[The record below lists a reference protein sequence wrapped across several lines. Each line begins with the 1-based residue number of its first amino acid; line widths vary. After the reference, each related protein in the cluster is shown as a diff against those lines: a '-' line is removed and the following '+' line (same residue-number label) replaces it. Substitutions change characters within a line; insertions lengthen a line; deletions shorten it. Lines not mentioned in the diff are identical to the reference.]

1 MNKEQADTA
10 IQQLTMNTR
19 NPYGALRLM
28 IGAENFVYGKDGVSF
43 RFKMCRKAQFCRVE
57 LDEGADLYNLVF
69 IRLRN
74 YELTETGRFEGLYF
88 DQLKDTFERF
98 TGLCLT
104 VPTVIFSH

>member
-10 IQQLTMNTR
+10 ISQLTMNTR

-28 IGAENFVYGKDGVSF
+28 IGAENFGYGKDGVHF

-69 IRLRN
+69 IRMRN
-74 YELTETGRFEGLYF
+74 YELTETERFNGLYF
-88 DQLKDTFERF
+88 DQLKEVFERF
-98 TGLCLT
+98 TGLTLS

>member
-1 MNKEQADTA
+1 MNQEQADTA

-98 TGLCLT
+98 TGLTLS
-104 VPTVIFSH
+104 VPNVIFSH

>member
-1 MNKEQADTA
+1 MDKEQADTA
-10 IQQLTMNTR
+10 IQQLTMNKS
-19 NPYGALRLM
+19 NPYGALKLM
-28 IGAENFVYGKDGVSF
+28 VGAENFVYGKDGVSF

-74 YELTETGRFEGLYF
+74 YELTETGRFDGLYF

-104 VPTVIFSH
+104 VPNVVFSH

>member
-10 IQQLTMNTR
+10 IQQLTMDTR

-28 IGAENFVYGKDGVSF
+28 LGASNFGYGEEGVSF

-57 LDEGADLYNLVF
+57 LDEATDLYNLVF

-74 YELTETGRFEGLYF
+74 YELAETGRFNGIYF
-88 DQLKDTFERF
+88 DQLKEVFERF